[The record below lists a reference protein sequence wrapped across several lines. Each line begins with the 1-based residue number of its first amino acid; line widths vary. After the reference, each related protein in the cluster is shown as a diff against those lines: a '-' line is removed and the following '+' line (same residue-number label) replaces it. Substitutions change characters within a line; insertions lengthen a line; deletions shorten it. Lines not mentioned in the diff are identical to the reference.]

1 VIGWWLSSNF
11 PLRAG
16 AVSDRTFLE
25 EISIRSIG
33 VIEHST
39 LEISPG
45 LTVLTGETG
54 AGKTMILTALNL
66 ILGGKSDSSLVRKGS
81 ERLVASG
88 SFSVPKSLQ
97 DSFEEHGLQVEDG
110 QLILTRTVNAD
121 GKSKATS
128 NAISVPSSA
137 LAAAS
142 ENLVEVHAQAANLN
156 MTKAAKQRD
165 LLDRFGGKE
174 LHSALVKYQSELANY
189 HELKSRITAMKKSID
204 SRDAQLS
211 ELREFAAVMGKLKL
225 ERGELQEITTEIG
238 RLSSVED
245 LRMAAQNASSVIEE
259 EESGSLTTLG
269 ITRKSLDSVRAKD
282 PQIEELYQRVSEAFF
297 LVDDAKGVLASY
309 LANLEADPARLD
321 YLNARKAEINALIKK
336 HGGSQSSD
344 DELIALIERFES
356 SKNAIADLEGGDERL
371 KELESELIGIKKKL
385 VAAAKSLT
393 SIRSENAGKLSKE
406 VTKEIQQL
414 SMPHTSFH
422 CQVQSADYSALKESD
437 FTALGCDEITML
449 IQSHK
454 DGPLVPLAKGAS
466 GGEMSRV
473 MLALEVVLAATHPVG
488 TYVFDEVDAGVGGK
502 AAIEVG
508 RRLHALSQ
516 HAQVIVVTHLPQVAA
531 WADSHFVV
539 TKNSDG
545 SVTESNVRKVVKEDR
560 VEEIARMLA
569 GMESSTSAREHATE
583 LLELPLSKR

>member
-1 VIGWWLSSNF
+1 M
-11 PLRAG
+11 
-16 AVSDRTFLE
+16 SDRTFLE

-88 SFSVPKSLQ
+88 SFSVPNSLQ

-137 LAAAS
+137 LASAS

-174 LHSALVKYQSELANY
+174 LHSALMNYQSELANY
-189 HELKSRITAMKKSID
+189 HELKSRIAAMKKSID

-225 ERGELQEITTEIG
+225 ERGELQEITTEIE

-282 PQIEELYQRVSEAFF
+282 PQIEELYQKVSEAFF

-309 LANLEADPARLD
+309 IANLEADPARLD
-321 YLNARKAEINALIKK
+321 YLNARKAEIYALIKK
-336 HGGSQSSD
+336 YGGSQSAD
-344 DELIALIERFES
+344 DELIVLIERFES

-371 KELESELIGIKKKL
+371 KELETELVGIKKKL
-385 VAAAKSLT
+385 VVAAKSLT

-406 VTKEIQQL
+406 VSKEIQQL

-422 CQVQSADYSALKESD
+422 CQVQSADYNALKESD
-437 FTALGCDEITML
+437 FTALGCDEIAML
-449 IQSHK
+449 IQGHK

>member
-1 VIGWWLSSNF
+1 M
-11 PLRAG
+11 
-16 AVSDRTFLE
+16 SDRTFLE

-39 LEISPG
+39 IEISPG

-88 SFSVPKSLQ
+88 SFSVPKSLHS
-97 DSFEEHGLQVEDG
+97 SFEENGLQIEDG

-128 NAISVPSSA
+128 NAIAVPSSV

-165 LLDRFGGKE
+165 LLDRFGGKS
-174 LHSALVKYQSELANY
+174 LHEALASYQKELASY
-189 HELKSRITAMKKSID
+189 HDFKARIAAMKKSID
-204 SRDAQLS
+204 SRDAELTA
-211 ELREFAAVMGKLKL
+211 LREFATLMGKLKL
-225 ERGELQEITTEIG
+225 ESGELQEISTEIS

-245 LRMAAQNASSVIEE
+245 LRLAAQNASSVIEE
-259 EESGSLTTLG
+259 EETGSLTSLG
-269 ITRKSLDSVRAKD
+269 IVRKSLDSVRAKD

-309 LANLEADPARLD
+309 IANLEADPTRLD
-321 YLNARKAEINALIKK
+321 YLNSRKAEINALIKK
-336 HGGSQSSD
+336 YGGSLSAD
-344 DELIALIERFES
+344 DELNALIERFES
-356 SKNAIADLEGGDERL
+356 SRNAIADLEGGDEQL
-371 KELESELIGIKKKL
+371 KELESELGGIKKKL
-385 VAAAKSLT
+385 VMSAKSLT
-393 SIRSENAGKLSKE
+393 SIRSESASRLSIE

-422 CQVQSADYSALKESD
+422 CQVNNADYNALKESD
-437 FTALGCDEITML
+437 FTPLGCDEVSML
-449 IQSHK
+449 IQGHK

-508 RRLHALSQ
+508 RRLHALSK

-545 SVTESNVRKVVKEDR
+545 SVTESNVSKVVKEDR

-569 GMESSTSAREHATE
+569 GMESSVSAREHATE

>member
-1 VIGWWLSSNF
+1 M
-11 PLRAG
+11 
-16 AVSDRTFLE
+16 SDRTFLE

-81 ERLVASG
+81 ERLVACG

-110 QLILTRTVNAD
+110 KFILTRTVNAD

-165 LLDRFGGKE
+165 LLDRFAGKE
-174 LHSALVKYQSELANY
+174 LNTVLMNYQSELANY
-189 HELKSRITAMKKSID
+189 HELKSRISAMKKSID
-204 SRDAQLS
+204 SRDAQLV
-211 ELREFAAVMGKLKL
+211 ELREFAVVMGKLKL
-225 ERGELQEITTEIG
+225 ERGELQGITTEIG

-245 LRMAAQNASSVIEE
+245 LRVAAQTASSVIEE

-297 LVDDAKGVLASY
+297 LVDDAKGILASY
-309 LANLEADPARLD
+309 IANLEADPVRLD

-336 HGGSQSSD
+336 YGGSQSGD

-393 SIRSENAGKLSKE
+393 SIRSENASKLSKE

-414 SMPHTSFH
+414 SMPHTSFY
-422 CQVQSADYSALKESD
+422 CQVQSADYNALKESD
-437 FTALGCDEITML
+437 FTALGCDEIAML
-449 IQSHK
+449 IQGHK

>member
-1 VIGWWLSSNF
+1 
-11 PLRAG
+11 
-16 AVSDRTFLE
+16 VSDRTFLE

-39 LEISPG
+39 IEISPG

-88 SFSVPKSLQ
+88 SFSVPKSLHS
-97 DSFEEHGLQVEDG
+97 SFEENGLQIEDG

-128 NAISVPSSA
+128 NAIAVPSSV

-165 LLDRFGGKE
+165 LLDRFGGKS
-174 LHSALVKYQSELANY
+174 LHEALASYQRELASY
-189 HELKSRITAMKKSID
+189 HDLKARIAAMKKSID
-204 SRDAQLS
+204 SRDAELTA
-211 ELREFAAVMGKLKL
+211 LREFATLMGKLKL
-225 ERGELQEITTEIG
+225 ERGELQEISTEIS

-245 LRMAAQNASSVIEE
+245 LRLAAQSASSVIEE
-259 EESGSLTTLG
+259 EESGSLTSLG
-269 ITRKSLDSVRAKD
+269 IVRKSLDSVRAKD

-309 LANLEADPARLD
+309 IANLEADPTRLD
-321 YLNARKAEINALIKK
+321 YLNSRKAEINALIKK
-336 HGGSQSSD
+336 YGGSNSPD
-344 DELIALIERFES
+344 DELVALIERFET

-371 KELESELIGIKKKL
+371 KELENELGGIKKKL
-385 VAAAKSLT
+385 VVSAKSLT
-393 SIRSENAGKLSKE
+393 SIRSESAARLSIE

-422 CQVQSADYSALKESD
+422 CQVNSTDYNALKESD
-437 FTALGCDEITML
+437 FTPLGCDEVAML
-449 IQSHK
+449 IQGHK

-508 RRLHALSQ
+508 RRLHALSK

-545 SVTESNVRKVVKEDR
+545 SITESNVTKVVKEDR
-560 VEEIARMLA
+560 IEEIARMLA
-569 GMESSTSAREHATE
+569 GMESSVSAREHATE

>member
-1 VIGWWLSSNF
+1 M
-11 PLRAG
+11 
-16 AVSDRTFLE
+16 SDRTFLE
-25 EISIRSIG
+25 EIAIRSIG

-97 DSFEEHGLQVEDG
+97 DSFEEHGLQVEEG

-174 LHSALVKYQSELANY
+174 LHSALVNYQNELANY
-189 HELKSRITAMKKSID
+189 HELKSRISAMKKSID

-225 ERGELQEITTEIG
+225 ERGELQEIITEIG

-245 LRMAAQNASSVIEE
+245 LRLAAQSASSVIEE

-336 HGGSQSSD
+336 HGGSQSAD

-356 SKNAIADLEGGDERL
+356 SKSAIADLEGGDERL

-422 CQVQSADYSALKESD
+422 CQVQSADYNALKESD
-437 FTALGCDEITML
+437 FTALGCDEIAML
-449 IQSHK
+449 IQGHK

>member
-1 VIGWWLSSNF
+1 M
-11 PLRAG
+11 
-16 AVSDRTFLE
+16 SDRTFLE
-25 EISIRSIG
+25 EIAIRSIG

-97 DSFEEHGLQVEDG
+97 DSFEEHGLQVEEG

-174 LHSALVKYQSELANY
+174 LHNALVNYQNELANY
-189 HELKSRITAMKKSID
+189 HELKSRISAMKKSID

-225 ERGELQEITTEIG
+225 ERGELQEIITEIG

-245 LRMAAQNASSVIEE
+245 LRLAAQSASSVIEE

-336 HGGSQSSD
+336 HGGSQSAD

-422 CQVQSADYSALKESD
+422 CQVQSADYNALKESD
-437 FTALGCDEITML
+437 FTALGCDEIAML
-449 IQSHK
+449 IQGHK

>member
-1 VIGWWLSSNF
+1 M
-11 PLRAG
+11 
-16 AVSDRTFLE
+16 SDRTFLE

-97 DSFEEHGLQVEDG
+97 DSFEAHGLQVEDG

-174 LHSALVKYQSELANY
+174 LQSALVNYQSELANY
-189 HELKSRITAMKKSID
+189 HELKSRISAMKKSID
-204 SRDAQLS
+204 SRDAQLG

-225 ERGELQEITTEIG
+225 ERGELQEIITEIG

-309 LANLEADPARLD
+309 IANLEADPARLD

-336 HGGSQSSD
+336 YGGSQSAD
-344 DELIALIERFES
+344 DELTSLIERFES

-371 KELESELIGIKKKL
+371 KELETELVGIKKKL

-393 SIRSENAGKLSKE
+393 SIRTENAAKLSKE

-422 CQVQSADYSALKESD
+422 CQVQSADYNALKESD
-437 FTALGCDEITML
+437 FTALGCDEIAML
-449 IQSHK
+449 IQGHK

-583 LLELPLSKR
+583 LLELPLSNR

>member
-1 VIGWWLSSNF
+1 MIGWWPNSNF

-81 ERLVASG
+81 ERLVACG

-97 DSFEEHGLQVEDG
+97 DSFEENGLQVEDG

-165 LLDRFGGKE
+165 LLDRFAGKE
-174 LHSALVKYQSELANY
+174 LNTVLMNYQSELANY
-189 HELKSRITAMKKSID
+189 HELKSRISAMKKSID
-204 SRDAQLS
+204 SRDAQLV
-211 ELREFAAVMGKLKL
+211 ELREFAVVMGKLKL
-225 ERGELQEITTEIG
+225 ERGELQGITTEIG

-245 LRMAAQNASSVIEE
+245 LRVAAQTASSVIEE

-297 LVDDAKGVLASY
+297 LVDDAKGILASY
-309 LANLEADPARLD
+309 IANLEADPVRLD

-336 HGGSQSSD
+336 YGGSQSGD

-393 SIRSENAGKLSKE
+393 SIRSENASKLSKE

-422 CQVQSADYSALKESD
+422 CQVHSADYNALKESD
-437 FTALGCDEITML
+437 FTALGCDEIAML
-449 IQSHK
+449 IQGHK